1 MPLSCCSAARFT
13 APLISSFVVARL
25 ATNLKSMTE
34 TFGVGTR
41 IATPSSLPAS
51 SGSASPVEV
60 LVYLVERGLVIGVGM
75 HRGHETL
82 VNADG
87 VIEHLRD
94 RRQTVGG
101 ARGGGDDFVVRR
113 ELVVID
119 AIDHG
124 EIDAISGRR
133 HDDAFGAGGKMR
145 GGLVLRGE
153 DARALECNIDAE
165 VLPRQRRRLLDG
177 GHLDQAVADA
187 DRVTLDRHLAG
198 KAAVH
203 GIEAQQMRIG
213 LDRGEIVDADDLDI
227 GTPRFGDGPQHVPA
241 DAAEPVDAYTN

>member
-1 MPLSCCSAARFT
+1 MLIAAAR
-13 APLISSFVVARL
+13 
-25 ATNLKSMTE
+25 
-34 TFGVGTR
+34 
-41 IATPSSLPAS
+41 
-51 SGSASPVEV
+51 PVEV
-60 LVYLVERGLVIGVGM
+60 LVHLVERGLVIGVGM
-75 HRGHETL
+75 HRCHEAF
-82 VNADG
+82 VDADG
-87 VIEHLRD
+87 VVEHLRD

-124 EIDAISGRR
+124 EIDAVGGRR
-133 HDDAFGAGGKMR
+133 NDDALGAGSNVR

-153 DARALECNIDAE
+153 DPRALQRNIDPE
-165 VLPRQRRRLLDG
+165 VLPRQRRRILDG

-187 DRVTLDRHLAG
+187 DGVALDRHLAR

-203 GIEAQQMRIG
+203 GIEAQEMRIG

-227 GTPRFGDGPQHVPA
+227 GAPRFGDGTQHVAA
-241 DAAEPVDAYTN
+241 DAAEPVDADTN